1 MSRPFLP
8 RLGPGILAL
17 VLLFPALPLPGA
29 DDVVDFASDRWAVTN
44 GRIVEHLGRKSLAGS
59 ASLKDALFGNG
70 VVEVDVAVT
79 GARSYPGVLFRMES
93 PRDFERVYLRPH
105 RAGPAGY
112 PDAVQYVPG
121 FNGVDGW
128 QLYNG
133 PGFTAAAT
141 MPTGQWVHL
150 RIEVKGTQARVF
162 LGDATEPVLRI
173 SDLKRG
179 ATKGT
184 LGLSGPP
191 DGSAYFSAFRYRADD
206 TLVFPPPP
214 HVDVPPGLLTEW
226 KVSKPFKGRLVDRE
240 APLSSWKLESLEWV
254 EAKAD
259 PGGLVDI
266 ARLFGRL
273 GPEPDAV
280 VAKAVLRS
288 DSDRVLKV
296 NLGYSDEVSLYLNG
310 KPLFHGAS
318 AYRQRDPSFLGI
330 VGLFDAVYLP
340 LKKGANDLTL
350 LLTEAM
356 GGWGFIVQD
365 ATATYEAPG
374 VAQAWTAPGS
384 FPVPE
389 TVVYDPGTGTLF
401 VSGYDGWNR
410 SGEEGRQFVSRL
422 GLDGKVLNLRWAEGL
437 RNPVGLAVSGGSLW
451 VVETGGI
458 AEIEIATGKLLRRIE
473 VPGAVALN
481 DLAVAKDGTIYL
493 SDSGGNAL
501 FRIASGKAEE
511 WLRGDEIARPNGLH
525 LLGSRLIVGNNGDGC
540 VKSVD
545 LATKEVR
552 TIADLGAGIIDG
564 IESDAA
570 GDLLVSHNEGR
581 LFRITPS
588 SESKSTVTKLLD
600 TSVRGVPLANFAFL
614 AGKGLAVF
622 PTFTDNRVVAY
633 RLPPGRLG
641 SSRPPPAAREDCVAT
656 GSSSGGRGGLDL
668 ERGKGF
674 ELRDEEAFAGLGL
687 LHDSPSSSIRARR
700 WLR

>member
-1 MSRPFLP
+1 MSSPLP
-8 RLGPGILAL
+8 SRLGPGILAL
-17 VLLFPALPLPGA
+17 ALLLPAPGVSGA
-29 DDVVDFASDRWAVTN
+29 DDAIDFGSDRWTVTS
-44 GRIVEHLGRKSLAGS
+44 GRIVEHLGRKSLQGS
-59 ASLKDALFGNG
+59 ASLKDVVFGDG

-105 RAGPAGY
+105 RAGPSGY

-141 MPTGQWVHL
+141 IPAGQWVHL
-150 RIEVKGTQARVF
+150 RIDVKGTQARVF
-162 LGDATEPVLRI
+162 LGDAPEPVLRI
-173 SDLKRG
+173 PDLKRG
-179 ATKGT
+179 TAKGT
-184 LGLSGPP
+184 LGLNGPP
-191 DGSAYFSAFRYRADD
+191 DGSAFFSAFRYRADD
-206 TLVFPPPP
+206 RLDFPPPP
-214 HVDVPPGLLTEW
+214 RVDVPPGLLTGW
-226 KVSKPFKGRLVDRE
+226 KISKPFKARLVDRE
-240 APLSSWKLESLEWV
+240 TPPSSWKVESPEWV

-259 PGGLVDI
+259 PSGLVDV

-280 VAKAVLRS
+280 VAKTVLRS
-288 DSDRVLKV
+288 ESERLLKV
-296 NLGYSDEVSLYLNG
+296 NLGYSDEVSVYLNG
-310 KPLFHGAS
+310 TPLFHGAS

-340 LKKGANDLTL
+340 LKKGDNDLTL

-356 GGWGFIVQD
+356 GGWGFVAQD
-365 ATATYEAPG
+365 ATAVYEAPG
-374 VAQAWTAPGS
+374 VARAWTAPGS

-410 SGEEGRQFVSRL
+410 SPGEGRQFISRL
-422 GLDGKVLNLRWAEGL
+422 SPDGKVLSLRWAEGL

-451 VVETGGI
+451 AVETGGV
-458 AEIEIATGKLLRRIE
+458 AEIEIATGKTLRRIE
-473 VPGAVALN
+473 VSGAVALN

-493 SDSGGNAL
+493 SDSAANVL
-501 FRIASGKAEE
+501 FRIASGRPEE
-511 WLRGDEIARPNGLH
+511 WLKGDAISRPNGLH
-525 LLGSRLIVGNNGDGC
+525 LLGGTLVFGNNGDGC
-540 VKSVD
+540 VKAVD

-570 GDLLVSHNEGR
+570 GNLLVSHKEGR
-581 LFRITPS
+581 LFRITQPG
-588 SESKSTVTKLLD
+588 EATGGGEVRVTKLLD
-600 TSVRGVPLANFAFL
+600 TSVPGIPLANFAWI

-633 RLPPGRLG
+633 RLPPG
-641 SSRPPPAAREDCVAT
+641 
-656 GSSSGGRGGLDL
+656 
-668 ERGKGF
+668 
-674 ELRDEEAFAGLGL
+674 
-687 LHDSPSSSIRARR
+687 
-700 WLR
+700 